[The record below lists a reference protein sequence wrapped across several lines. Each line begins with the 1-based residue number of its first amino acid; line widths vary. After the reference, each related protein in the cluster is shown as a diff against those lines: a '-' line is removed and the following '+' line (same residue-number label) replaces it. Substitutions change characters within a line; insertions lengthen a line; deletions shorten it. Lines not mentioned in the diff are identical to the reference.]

1 MADVEIRD
9 ALPLDE
15 LRLSEIYTHY
25 VERTAITF
33 DFVPRTA
40 EGFAELVAS
49 VQESYPFLVAVL
61 NGDVVGYAY
70 AARFRRQAAYDA
82 CVELS
87 IYLDPSHMG
96 EGIGRMLYE
105 ELERRLV
112 SQGVTNLYACVAYPI
127 EPDEYL
133 DANSAEFHEHLGF
146 TTIGRFHRCGRKFG
160 RVYDMIWM
168 EKLLDQQQF

>member
-1 MADVEIRD
+1 MADVVIRD
-9 ALPLDE
+9 ALLSDA
-15 LRLSEIYTHY
+15 LSLSEIYAHY
-25 VERTAITF
+25 VENTAITF
-33 DFVPRTA
+33 DIAPRTA
-40 EGFAELVAS
+40 EGFAALIAS
-49 VQESYPFLVAVL
+49 VQETYPFLVAVQ
-61 NGDVVGYAY
+61 NDVVVGYAY

-96 EGIGRMLYE
+96 EGIGRVLYE

-112 SQGVTNLYACVAYPI
+112 SQGVTNLYACIAYPI

-146 TTIGRFHRCGRKFG
+146 AIIGRFHRCGRKFG
-160 RVYDMIWM
+160 RVYDMVWM
-168 EKLLDQQQF
+168 EKLLDQQ